1 MERFMG
7 SAMPATAI
15 KPREAFV
22 LDGTVEEALPGAM
35 FRVRL
40 DNGHKMLAYVSGK
53 MRTRRIRVLP
63 GDRVQVEISG
73 YDLTKGR
80 IIYRFK

>member
-1 MERFMG
+1 MDG
-7 SAMPATAI
+7 LKGYAMPATTT
-15 KPREAFV
+15 KPREVFV
-22 LDGTVEEALPGAM
+22 LDGTVEEALPSAM
-35 FRVRL
+35 FRIRL
-40 DNGHKMLAYVSGK
+40 DNGHEILAYVSGK

-63 GDRVQVEISG
+63 GDRVQIEMSG